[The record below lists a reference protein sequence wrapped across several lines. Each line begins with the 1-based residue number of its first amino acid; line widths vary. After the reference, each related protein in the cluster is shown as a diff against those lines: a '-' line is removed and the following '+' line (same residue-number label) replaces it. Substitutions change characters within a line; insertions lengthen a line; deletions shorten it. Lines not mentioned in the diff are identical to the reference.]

1 MSQEQ
6 IATALEG
13 IDSESEFAIA
23 LELAQRKVA
32 SLSRFDEET
41 QRRRIHGALA
51 RRGFGF
57 GIISQVMQEIGL

>member
-1 MSQEQ
+1 VSPEQ
-6 IATALEG
+6 IAAALES
-13 IDSESEFAIA
+13 IDSESEFAVA

-57 GIISQVMQEIGL
+57 GIISQVMKEIAL